1 MRKWYS
7 WFHSATDYSSSG
19 THPTYVTTD
28 PNKIASRHAL
38 NNNNATL
45 APRWR
50 KPFFTLQPS
59 PTQDETRGPLLT
71 TFFVIVIQR
80 SLSGTGLESLLFW
93 GRIMAHAPSTA
104 WMSTAFR
111 STSETLR
118 YQNRWLSDSKWHEL
132 VKEHYFAD
140 GKQDQAEELKF
151 STTSLVRAINR
162 QWKESLDDFTT
173 TSNTTGIFR
182 HAAKPR
188 NSSGTRRKVTYFYVT
203 TQGQRPKK
211 PQVAQ
216 IFEEED
222 LQDEFVR
229 KARKRKQPSDDE
241 VDKTGQDQAGL
252 QQQDGRKPRKS

>member
-1 MRKWYS
+1 MSRSLFDVKVAKVEPANKCT

-19 THPTYVTTD
+19 TKPTYVTSD

-80 SLSGTGLESLLFW
+80 SLSGTGLESFLFW
-93 GRIMAHAPSTA
+93 GRIMAPAPSTA

-118 YQNRWLSDSKWHEL
+118 YQNGWLSDSKWHEL
-132 VKEHYFAD
+132 VKELYFGN
-140 GKQDQAEELKF
+140 GKLDQAEESKI
-151 STTSLVRAINR
+151 STTSLMINR
-162 QWKESLDDFTT
+162 KWKESLDDFTA
-173 TSNTTGIFR
+173 SNTTGP
-182 HAAKPR
+182 A
-188 NSSGTRRKVTYFYVT
+188 VD
-203 TQGQRPKK
+203 QGLKL
-211 PQVAQ
+211 
-216 IFEEED
+216 FN
-222 LQDEFVR
+222 
-229 KARKRKQPSDDE
+229 
-241 VDKTGQDQAGL
+241 GL
-252 QQQDGRKPRKS
+252 HRSN